1 MSEENKAIVR
11 SFLEVQDRE
20 ERTPA
25 ELCSPDFTAHLAGA
39 PPMDLAAFEQFEA
52 VFSAGFSN
60 IRHSLEDIVAEGDRV
75 AFRMTMDATHTGE
88 FMGLPA
94 SGKQVSFLG
103 IGIMRIAD
111 GKVADYWGSPDRMGL
126 MQQIGALPTP
136 G

>member
-1 MSEENKAIVR
+1 MSAENKAIVR
-11 SFLEVQDRE
+11 SFLEVQDHE
-20 ERTPA
+20 ERIPA

-60 IRHSLEDIVAEGDRV
+60 IRHSLEDIVAEGDRA

-88 FMGLPA
+88 FMGVPA

-111 GKVADYWGSPDRMGL
+111 GNVADYWTSP
-126 MQQIGALPTP
+126 
-136 G
+136 

>member
-1 MSEENKAIVR
+1 MSAENKAIVR

-25 ELCSPDFTAHLAGA
+25 ELCSPDFTGHLAGG
-39 PPMDLAAFEQFEA
+39 PPMDLAAFEQNQA
-52 VFSAGFSN
+52 MFSAGFSN
-60 IRHSLEDIVAEGDRV
+60 IRHSIEDIVAEGDRV
-75 AFRMTMDATHTGE
+75 AFRMTIDATHTGE

-94 SGKQVSFLG
+94 SGRQVSFLG

-111 GKVADYWGSPDRMGL
+111 GKVADYWALPDRMGL
-126 MQQIGALPTP
+126 MQQIGALPMP